1 MSHTKPPFGIVLPTK
16 KMYHILV
23 AMPVPG
29 SSFDNIHTRT
39 KMKGNRSQVF
49 ISLSVQYMYV
59 NCKEATVH
67 ISVVLPG
74 MLKVK
79 TKAISNQETIVQYLT
94 YFTCEILD

>member
-1 MSHTKPPFGIVLPTK
+1 
-16 KMYHILV
+16 
-23 AMPVPG
+23 
-29 SSFDNIHTRT
+29 
-39 KMKGNRSQVF
+39 
-49 ISLSVQYMYV
+49 MYV